1 MPAIRFDVAVYGI
14 IYGNISRVTV
24 ESWQCDKQLC
34 RDAKIDTIPEHQKY
48 VCIVFDEVKV
58 KEDLIYDKYSFKILG
73 FVRLGEINDHL
84 SKFEKSK
91 DSETPKPQ
99 LATHI
104 VTFMVSGIFSD
115 LQFPYAS
122 FPCSSITGDQ
132 LYSLV
137 WGCVRRLEAC
147 GFKVVALTC
156 DGASANRAFMKLHK
170 LPEDVIVYKTENLI
184 ADENRSIY
192 FISDPP
198 HLIKTVRNCWANSY
212 AHSWTRKLW
221 VCFDTFIIVYV
232 INVLCIV

>member
-1 MPAIRFDVAVYGI
+1 M
-14 IYGNISRVTV
+14 
-24 ESWQCDKQLC
+24 
-34 RDAKIDTIPEHQKY
+34 
-48 VCIVFDEVKV
+48 FDEVKV
-58 KEDLIYDKYSFKILG
+58 KEDLIYNKYSYKILG
-73 FVRLGEINDHL
+73 FVRLGEVNDHL

-156 DGASANRAFMKLHK
+156 DGASVNRAFMKLHK
-170 LPEDVIVYKTENLI
+170 LPEDVIVLVKTANLI

-192 FISDPP
+192 FISLT
-198 HLIKTVRNCWANSY
+198 HHISLKQSETAWANSY
-212 AHSWTRKLW
+212 AHM
-221 VCFDTFIIVYV
+221 D
-232 INVLCIV
+232 

>member
-1 MPAIRFDVAVYGI
+1 M
-14 IYGNISRVTV
+14 
-24 ESWQCDKQLC
+24 
-34 RDAKIDTIPEHQKY
+34 
-48 VCIVFDEVKV
+48 FDEVKV
-58 KEDLIYDKYSFKILG
+58 KEDLIYNKYSSKILG
-73 FVRLGEINDHL
+73 FVRLGEVNDHL

-170 LPEDVIVYKTENLI
+170 LPEDVIVYKTEI
-184 ADENRSIY
+184 
-192 FISDPP
+192 
-198 HLIKTVRNCWANSY
+198 
-212 AHSWTRKLW
+212 
-221 VCFDTFIIVYV
+221 
-232 INVLCIV
+232 